1 MHLND
6 TWSPPGARP
15 LDHRSLPILSVG
27 QCSIVSNQKDNGRV
41 RFARQKR
48 TSELIPNQPKSEGR
62 PIDSWGQPSEH
73 SRLAYAL
80 RTHIF
85 LMGEAMEAVNRRSTL
100 ALGLT
105 VAATPLITWGIPAAA
120 QTYGPTEGKEVA
132 PGVRVVA
139 LGERASVIPA
149 YATVKLRDV
158 VIQPGA
164 KTPDNVMMND
174 MLCHLTEGELSVVQ
188 NEKTFVVKKG
198 DVWTCTK
205 DDTTEGTQNTGS
217 EVAIMRVIDLLT
229 A

>member
-1 MHLND
+1 
-6 TWSPPGARP
+6 
-15 LDHRSLPILSVG
+15 
-27 QCSIVSNQKDNGRV
+27 
-41 RFARQKR
+41 
-48 TSELIPNQPKSEGR
+48 
-62 PIDSWGQPSEH
+62 
-73 SRLAYAL
+73 
-80 RTHIF
+80 
-85 LMGEAMEAVNRRSTL
+85 MEAVNRRSTL

-105 VAATPLITWGIPAAA
+105 VAATPLINWATPAAA

-139 LGERASVIPA
+139 LGERASGIPA

-164 KTPDNVMMND
+164 KTSDNVMMND

-188 NEKTFVVKKG
+188 NENKFTVKKG

-205 DDTTEGTQNTGS
+205 TDTTEGTQNTS
-217 EVAIMRVIDLLT
+217 SAVAIMRVIDLLT